1 VAGGELPLR
10 TVDMLASF
18 LLALIPLAQVSGTG
32 LSLPDRA
39 NAYYHFSLAQ
49 QLRMSGD
56 GEAAIAEL
64 QKALRLDPASAEIR
78 AHLARQLRDLGR
90 FDQALAEARV
100 AVETDPDNLLAHQL
114 LSELYRMQVGVDGS
128 EAVSRAAAELEEVL
142 RIEPLDP
149 RALQLL
155 AAYYAELRD
164 HERAVSAWD
173 RLLELN
179 PGNFEAW
186 MRRGMHLRAQ
196 GRVDEARE
204 SFAEALSLDPDSAD
218 ARASM
223 GDVLAAEAPDEALPY
238 YEQVVQLDPS
248 NIRVQLAL
256 AEVYSRLGRHQDA
269 LSRANAVLETDPA
282 NRFALERRG
291 RALREL
297 RRFDE
302 AIAAAD
308 ALLELEPGDLQASFL
323 KVTVAE
329 ARRDSAEAARLLEQI
344 LERPKQDEDPEQ
356 SRNNDRVFN
365 VHLGFAYQQLER
377 YGSAA
382 EAFARARELAEE
394 PDAALATYQID
405 ALRLGER
412 FDDALAVAAEARGEL
427 PDDPALIGAEA
438 NVRREMGQEEAAE
451 ALIEA
456 LRARAEGDPAVLIEV
471 ADYHQRARGYGDA
484 EEALRAARSLEPDD
498 VRVLFQLGAVLERQ
512 RRHDEAEAIFRD
524 ALGIEPDSAPVL
536 NYLGYMNAD
545 RGVRVEEALGLIE
558 RALEIDPEN
567 GAYLDSLGWALFR
580 LGRLE
585 QAEAKLRLAV
595 ERNRDNAVV
604 LDHLGDILG
613 KRGSL
618 SEAVKYWRL
627 ALEGEDE
634 EAELDRQ
641 RVERK
646 IQEALVILEG
656 AGGSAVPRE
665 PR

>member
-1 VAGGELPLR
+1 
-10 TVDMLASF
+10 MLASF
-18 LLALIPLAQVSGTG
+18 LIALVPLVQVAETE
-32 LSLPDRA
+32 LPLPDRA
-39 NAYYHFSLAQ
+39 DAYYHFSLAQ

-56 GEAAIAEL
+56 GEAAIEEL
-64 QKALRLDPASAEIR
+64 REALRLDPRSAEIR

-90 FDQALAEARV
+90 FDEALAEARS
-100 AVETDPDNLLAHQL
+100 AVEADADSLLAHQL

-128 EAVSRAAAELEEVL
+128 EAIARAAEELEEVL
-142 RIEPLDP
+142 RIEPRDP
-149 RALQLL
+149 RALQLV

-164 HERAVSAWD
+164 HERAVGAWD
-173 RLLELN
+173 RLLVLD
-179 PGNFEAW
+179 PGDFEAW
-186 MRRGMHLRAQ
+186 MRRGMHLRAL
-196 GRVDEARE
+196 GRVEEARE
-204 SFAEALSLDPDSAD
+204 SYAEALSLDPDSPD

-223 GDVLAAEAPDEALPY
+223 GDILAAEAPADALPY

-248 NIRVQLAL
+248 NLRVQLAL

-269 LSRANAVLETDPA
+269 LARADAVLETDPS

-308 ALLELEPGDLQASFL
+308 ALLQLEPGDLQATFL

-329 ARRDSAEAARLLEQI
+329 ARRDSAGAARILEQI
-344 LERPKQDEDPEQ
+344 LKRKRDDEDPEQ
-356 SRNNDRVFN
+356 TRNNDRIFN

-377 YGSAA
+377 FGSAA
-382 EAFARARELAEE
+382 EAFARARKLADE
-394 PDAALATYQID
+394 PDATLAGYQIE

-412 FDDALAVAAEARGEL
+412 LEDALGVVTEVRADL
-427 PDDPALIGAEA
+427 PDDPLLLGAEA
-438 NVRREMGQEEAAE
+438 TLRREAGEDDAAR
-451 ALIEA
+451 ALIDE
-456 LRARAEGDPAVLIEV
+456 LRSQADGDPGALVEV
-471 ADYHQRARGYGDA
+471 ADYHQRARDYAAA
-484 EEALRAARSLEPDD
+484 EESLRAARVLQPDD
-498 VRVLFQLGAVLERQ
+498 IRILFQLGAVLERQ
-512 RRHDEAEAIFRD
+512 QRHDEAEAVFRE
-524 ALGIEPDSAPVL
+524 ALRVEPESAPVL

-545 RGVRVEEALGLIE
+545 RGVRVEEALGLIQ

-580 LGRLE
+580 LDRVE
-585 QAEAKLRLAV
+585 QAEEKLRQAV
-595 ERNRDNAVV
+595 ARNTDNAVV

-618 SEAVKYWRL
+618 QEAVKYWRL

-634 EAELDRQ
+634 EEELDRQ
-641 RVERK
+641 HVERK
-646 IQEALVILEG
+646 IQEALVLL
-656 AGGSAVPRE
+656 GGDGGGTPAPQE

>member
-1 VAGGELPLR
+1 
-10 TVDMLASF
+10 MLASY
-18 LLALIPLAQVSGTG
+18 LLALIPLAQVSGAELT
-32 LSLPDRA
+32 LPDRA

-56 GEAAIAEL
+56 GEAAIEEL
-64 QKALRLDPASAEIR
+64 GKALRLDPASAEIR

-90 FDQALAEARV
+90 FDEALTEARG
-100 AVETDPDNLLAHQL
+100 AVEADPDNLLAHQL
-114 LSELYRMQVGVDGS
+114 LSELYRMQVGADGT
-128 EAVSRAAAELEEVL
+128 EAISRAAAELEEVL
-142 RIEPLDP
+142 RIEPRDT

-155 AAYYAELRD
+155 AAYYAELR
-164 HERAVSAWD
+164 ENEKAVGAWD
-173 RLLELN
+173 RMLALN
-179 PGNFEAW
+179 PGSFEAW
-186 MRRGMHLRAQ
+186 MRRGMHLRAL
-196 GRVDEARE
+196 GRIEEARE
-204 SFAEALSLDPDSAD
+204 SFAEALALDPESAD

-223 GDVLAAEAPDEALPY
+223 GDILAADAPAEALPY

-256 AEVYSRLGRHQDA
+256 AEVYSQLGRHQDA
-269 LSRANAVLETDPA
+269 LKRADAVLESDPK

-329 ARRDSAEAARLLEQI
+329 ARRDSAEVVRLLEQI
-344 LERPKQDEDPEQ
+344 LERPKEGEDPEQ
-356 SRNNDRVFN
+356 ARNNDRVFN

-382 EAFARARELAEE
+382 EAFARARVLAGE
-394 PDAALATYQID
+394 PDATLATYQIE
-405 ALRLGER
+405 ALRQGKR
-412 FDDALAVAAEARGEL
+412 FDDALAVATEVRAAL
-427 PDDPALIGAEA
+427 PDDPGLIGAEA
-438 NVRREMGQEEAAE
+438 SVRREMGQDEAAGK
-451 ALIEA
+451 LIA
-456 LRARAEGDPAVLIEV
+456 GLRAQAEGDPAALIEV
-471 ADYHQRARGYGDA
+471 ADYHQRAHRYRDA
-484 EEALRAARSLEPDD
+484 EEALRAARTLQPDD
-498 VRVLFQLGAVLERQ
+498 VRILFQLGAVLERQ
-512 RRHDEAEAIFRD
+512 RRHDEAEAVFRD
-524 ALGIEPDSAPVL
+524 ALAVEPESAPVL

-545 RGVRVEEALGLIE
+545 RGVRIEEALSLIQK
-558 RALEIDPEN
+558 ALEIDPEN

-580 LGRLE
+580 LDRLE
-585 QAEAKLRLAV
+585 QAEEKLRLAV
-595 ERNRDNAVV
+595 ARNRDNAVV

-618 SEAVKYWRL
+618 REAVKYWRL

-634 EAELDRQ
+634 EQELDRKN
-641 RVERK
+641 VERK
-646 IQEALVILEG
+646 IQEAVVILGGDG
-656 AGGSAVPRE
+656 AAAVPQE